1 MFDPINLKGGVDSM
15 LLKHKSANS
24 SGFTLIELLIVIVI
38 IGILAGVL
46 IAVIDPSKQSNR
58 ARDAGVQAAINKVA
72 LATEGYVSAYG
83 VAPDEVDFISSLQN
97 VTEYN
102 NSCQTSNSYTCMF
115 GVQGNTL
122 PMTCSSDWRGSGTQ
136 QCYYYYYSNTG
147 DTDNT
152 DFELYAKSYGRPTKV
167 FRYSNK
173 VGVMEV
179 CDTTANLPSVTSS
192 CTSEQ
197 N

>member
-1 MFDPINLKGGVDSM
+1 MFSPKKLRGGVVSM
-15 LLKHKSANS
+15 FKKQNSAIS
-24 SGFTLIELLIVIVI
+24 DGFTLVELLIVIVI

-83 VAPDEVDFISSLQN
+83 VAPDEIDFISSLQN
-97 VTEYN
+97 VVEYN
-102 NSCQTSNSYTCMF
+102 STCGTSNGYTCLYN
-115 GVQGNTL
+115 VTGNTL
-122 PMTCSSDWRGSGTQ
+122 PATCSSDWRGTGTQ

-147 DTDNT
+147 DTDKT
-152 DFELYAKSYGRPTKV
+152 DFEIYAKSYGRPTKV
-167 FRYSNK
+167 FRYQNK
-173 VGVMEV
+173 TGVMEV
-179 CDTTANLPSVTSS
+179 CDATANLPGTTSS